1 MKWRFGYIHEARHF
15 MIKSTFSEDE
25 YEGKIVP
32 TIERR
37 ETQDVSGPAPRCS
50 SAQRSLAAECLPGV
64 RLRGEN
70 PRIRNKIW
78 HGLGPR

>member
-1 MKWRFGYIHEARHF
+1 MAIWIYTNIHEARHF

-32 TIERR
+32 RIKRR

-50 SAQRSLAAECLPGV
+50 SAERSLAAEC
-64 RLRGEN
+64 
-70 PRIRNKIW
+70 
-78 HGLGPR
+78 